1 APSPPLATWPL
12 TPVLPR
18 SRDDLG
24 PRFAVNSRLGLA
36 INSSRMPSADRHGW
50 PRATT
55 PHPRPTTIANARK
68 ERNTTPRVSA
78 WPADDS
84 TSCSPSTETATPP
97 NLLQTKSCSPLD
109 LKHTDT
115 PQ

>member
-1 APSPPLATWPL
+1 RLLPRPSTALPIPPAHPLSLHDALPISPPSCSPQETSAPSPPLATWPL

-36 INSSRMPSADRHGW
+36 INSSRMPSSDRHGW

-55 PHPRPTTIANARK
+55 PHPRPTTIANALK
-68 ERNTTPRVSA
+68 ERNTTPR
-78 WPADDS
+78 
-84 TSCSPSTETATPP
+84 
-97 NLLQTKSCSPLD
+97 
-109 LKHTDT
+109 
-115 PQ
+115 